1 MAGASKAL
9 MAVKAQAEEDRR
21 AKISVARQMDKLA
34 DIEREIEEL
43 CKVNPGGRIDAGM
56 VGALRLRTDIVFN
69 LLKKKLPDLK
79 AIELTGP
86 EGGPISFDKSVI
98 EVVHT
103 KATDTSETAT
113 NSDRPEALE

>member
-1 MAGASKAL
+1 MPRKTGYKHL
-9 MAVKAQAEEDRR
+9 QKTRDKIR
-21 AKISVARQMDKLA
+21 ATQLVNRLLA
-34 DIEREIEEL
+34 HINADEPIL
-43 CKVNPGGRIDAGM
+43 DATQVNAAKTLLNKV
-56 VGALRLRTDIVFN
+56 
-69 LLKKKLPDLK
+69 LPDLRST
-79 AIELTGP
+79 ELTGP